1 MPKITKEF
9 DQMKYQNE
17 YNKKNYDRIEIKVPK
32 GRKAVIVAAAT
43 AAGDVYKRQI
53 QYSAQ
58 GAVTIMAGC
67 VIAVG
72 ENAVFKTAETVLT
85 LSLIHI

>member
-43 AAGDVYKRQI
+43 AAGQ
-53 QYSAQ
+53 S
-58 GAVTIMAGC
+58 VTEFISQAIDEKMGS
-67 VIAVG
+67 G
-72 ENAVFKTAETVLT
+72 GQ
-85 LSLIHI
+85 